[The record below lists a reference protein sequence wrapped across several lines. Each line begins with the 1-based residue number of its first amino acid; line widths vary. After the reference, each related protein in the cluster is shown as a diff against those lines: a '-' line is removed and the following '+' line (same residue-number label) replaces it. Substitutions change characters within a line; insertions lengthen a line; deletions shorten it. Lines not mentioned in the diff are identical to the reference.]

1 MTLATDVANA
11 NAAAITLAGST
22 LTATDMVRMI
32 DVAIATALA
41 TGGIP
46 CVQSANG
53 DKSVSISYD
62 QARALRDYYYRI
74 AVADDSGE
82 LVVGAAEFSGT
93 SW

>member
-46 CVQSANG
+46 CVSSMNG
-53 DKSVSISYD
+53 DKLVTISYE
-62 QARALRDYYYRI
+62 QARALREYYHKL